1 MTPAERSVALQ
12 HLSNEELGRQMV
24 EKAAPRPKI
33 IAIGASPNGHFAL
46 MDDGRLFERIR
57 DNKHFDGRNPDKW
70 IWIERDG
77 PLTPKAE

>member
-1 MTPAERSVALQ
+1 MADAPYRLTDAEKSAVDTLGVAGARL
-12 HLSNEELGRQMV
+12 
-24 EKAAPRPKI
+24 PKI

-57 DNKHFDGRNPDKW
+57 DSKNFDGRNPDKW

-77 PLTPKAE
+77 PLTSKVE